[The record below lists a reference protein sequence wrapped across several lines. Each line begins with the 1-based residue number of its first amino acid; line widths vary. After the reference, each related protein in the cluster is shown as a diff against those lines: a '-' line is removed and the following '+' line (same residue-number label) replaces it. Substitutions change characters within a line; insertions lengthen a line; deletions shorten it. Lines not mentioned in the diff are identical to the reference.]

1 MIAALYGKCGKTV
14 ITSGIAR
21 ALKNRGLSVQ
31 PYKKGPDYID
41 PGWHSLASGKA
52 SRTLDS
58 FFMTQQDMNAVLCE
72 AARSANIGIIEGAM
86 GFYDGSDLQ
95 GSSSSAEV
103 AKQTSTP
110 VILVLDVTRMT
121 RTTAALVLGCIH
133 FDPHVHIAGVIANR
147 VGNPRH
153 EARLRETIEHYC
165 GIPVIGAIPN
175 DDRMKLADRHLGLVT
190 AIETQTA
197 DEFLDG
203 VAEAIEEYV
212 DLDMFLHI
220 AGKADSI
227 PVAQIEYPQAPKL
240 AASGED
246 PVTIAVMRDKSFS
259 FYYQENFDAL
269 EAAGAKLVFVDS
281 MKDKEVPPEADGLY
295 IGGGFPEVFAEQLTQ
310 NAAMRESVKA
320 RIEDGIACCAECG
333 GLMYLGKDML
343 IDGKSYDMA
352 GVFDFTIEMMKKRQ
366 GHGYAVAVA
375 TNSHPW
381 FEPGVAINGHE
392 HHHSRVIDHGNTQQF
407 AYDDTRGNGVGNK
420 HDGYVA
426 GRCVASYIH
435 TNAISTPQWAT
446 ALVDAAYDYRNTKEK
461 G

>member
-21 ALKNRGLSVQ
+21 ALKNRGLNVQ

-41 PGWHSLASGKA
+41 PGWHSLASGKS

-58 FFMTQQDMNAVLCE
+58 FFMTPQDMNAILCE
-72 AARSANIGIIEGAM
+72 AAETADIGIIEGAM

-133 FDPHVHIAGVIANR
+133 FDPHVHIAGVIVNR

-190 AIETQTA
+190 AVETHTA

-203 VAEAIEEYV
+203 VAEAIEEHV
-212 DLDMFLHI
+212 DLDMFLRI
-220 AGKADSI
+220 AGKADPI
-227 PVAQIEYPQAPKL
+227 PASSIEYPKAPKL
-240 AASGED
+240 AASGEA

-269 EAAGAKLVFVDS
+269 EAAGANLVFVDS
-281 MKDKEVPPEADGLY
+281 MQDSEVPPEADGLY
-295 IGGGFPEVFAEQLTQ
+295 IGGGFPEVFAADLAKNES
-310 NAAMRESVKA
+310 MRRSVKE

-333 GLMYLGKDML
+333 GLMYLGKRML
-343 IDGKSYDMA
+343 VDGEAYPMVGA
-352 GVFDFTIEMMKKRQ
+352 FDFEVEMMKKRQ

-375 TNSHPW
+375 NENHPW
-381 FEPGVAINGHE
+381 LEPGTAINGHE
-392 HHHSRVIDHGNTQQF
+392 HHHSRVIDENEAPQF

-420 HDGYVA
+420 HDGYFT
-426 GRCVASYIH
+426 GRCVAAYIH
-435 TNAISTPQWAT
+435 TNAIATPQWAT
-446 ALVDAAYDYRNTKEK
+446 ALVDAAYEYRSSREK